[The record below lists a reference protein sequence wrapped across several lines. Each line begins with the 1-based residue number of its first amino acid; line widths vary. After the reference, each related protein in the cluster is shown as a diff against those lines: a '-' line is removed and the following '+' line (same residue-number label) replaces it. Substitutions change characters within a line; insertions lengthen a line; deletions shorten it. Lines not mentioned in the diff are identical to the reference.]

1 MHHSPLSLVAAKRR
15 NTSEDL
21 WMGKKARN
29 VLWQLV
35 YVQSGAQTSDNGWS
49 TVEVE
54 KNDRLAYISM
64 LAPCSI
70 YMSMLSM

>member
-1 MHHSPLSLVAAKRR
+1 MDHGPLSLVAAKRG

-21 WMGKKARN
+21 WIEKKAHN

-35 YVQSGAQTSDNGWS
+35 YVQSGVQTSDNGWS

-54 KNDRLAYISM
+54 KNDRLAHISM
-64 LAPCSI
+64 LAQR
-70 YMSMLSM
+70 LSM